1 MTPDRQAAIFV
12 GSTTQARRRIS
23 PRVWAIVMLA
33 PLAVGLLIFA
43 VYPMVYLIGLSVTK
57 STLGEPF
64 RAFVGLG
71 NYSWLASRWDYPAAL
86 LRTLLFALPVAML
99 QMVLGVALAVILIDL
114 RRNSLMIRSLILLP
128 LMTPPVLVGVAW
140 KLILAPA
147 GGLLNGVLQ
156 RWGIC
161 DGPVSFLGSE
171 PWATLSLFV
180 ADTWQWTPFV
190 AILAYAALLQ
200 VPSEVREAAQ
210 IDGARPSVI
219 FWRIVLPIA
228 APGLIAVL
236 LLRVIMAFKTFD
248 LVYILTFGGPGY
260 ATSYAN
266 FVIWQ
271 SGLQKF
277 DVGTAAAQTVLFA
290 AFVSLVT
297 MPIFWLHKYS
307 ERHQ

>member
-1 MTPDRQAAIFV
+1 
-12 GSTTQARRRIS
+12 
-23 PRVWAIVMLA
+23 MLA
-33 PLAVGLLIFA
+33 PLAIGLLLFA
-43 VYPMVYLIGLSVTK
+43 VYPLLYLVALSLTK
-57 STLGEPF
+57 STLGDPF
-64 RAFVGLG
+64 RAFMGLG
-71 NYSWLASRWDYPAAL
+71 NYSWLLSRWDFPAAL
-86 LRTLLFALPVAML
+86 LRTLLFAIPVALL
-99 QMVLGVALAVILIDL
+99 QMVLGVALAVLLIDL
-114 RRNSLMIRSLILLP
+114 RRHSSLVRSVILLP
-128 LMTPPVLVGVAW
+128 LMTPPLLVGVAW
-140 KLILAPA
+140 KLILAPG

-156 RWGIC
+156 RWGITS
-161 DGPVSFLGSE
+161 GPISFLGSE
-171 PWATLSLFV
+171 PWASLSLFV

-200 VPSEVREAAQ
+200 VPDDIREAAQ

-236 LLRVIMAFKTFD
+236 LLRIIMAFKTFD

-260 ATSYAN
+260 ATSYAS

-277 DVGTAAAQTVLFA
+277 DVGTAAAQTVIFA
-290 AFVSLVT
+290 LFVSLVT
-297 MPIFWLHKYS
+297 LPILWLHKYS